1 MGNSSVEYR
10 GESDLGVP
18 AAGSF
23 SRFPQPALPVIYF
36 CVTDPS
42 FHGEFANYISGLH
55 GIYKRKK
62 QLNLSCFWYSV
73 GESNPYCKIENLEY

>member
-10 GESDLGVP
+10 GESDRGVP
-18 AAGSF
+18 AAGSL

-55 GIYKRKK
+55 GVYKRKK
-62 QLNLSCFWYSV
+62 ATQFELLLV
-73 GESNPYCKIENLEY
+73 LGRGIEPLLQD